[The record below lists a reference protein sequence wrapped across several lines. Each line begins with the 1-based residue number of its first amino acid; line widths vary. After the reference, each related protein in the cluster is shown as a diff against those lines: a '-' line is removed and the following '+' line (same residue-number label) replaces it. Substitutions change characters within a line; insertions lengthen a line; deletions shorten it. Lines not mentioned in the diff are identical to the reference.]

1 MTRAIAAA
9 ETLHRL
15 SESRAATLHR
25 RSAGKRAWRSST
37 ASMPDATASA
47 AAAAAAAAASAAAAA
62 AAAGPKRNAKGQKI
76 CCACP
81 TTKQARDMCVV
92 ENGQELCLAFIES
105 HKRCLRLE
113 GFDIS

>member
-37 ASMPDATASA
+37 ASMPDAT
-47 AAAAAAAAASAAAAA
+47 ASAAAAA